1 MQADH
6 RWELN
11 KKILRYSIL
20 FTKDRVD
27 IFNAIKLPNKYKKF
41 ATEKL
46 DNVNASRLINS
57 IILDTEPILLEK
69 KTFFGYYEFQNS
81 KTTVKLI
88 CMKIKFLKAFIV
100 IFLFQT
106 NSYAYLDP
114 GSSNIIIQI
123 LATLGVAMQC
133 LFIN

>member
-1 MQADH
+1 M
-6 RWELN
+6 N
-11 KKILRYSIL
+11 FKI
-20 FTKDRVD
+20 
-27 IFNAIKLPNKYKKF
+27 
-41 ATEKL
+41 
-46 DNVNASRLINS
+46 
-57 IILDTEPILLEK
+57 
-69 KTFFGYYEFQNS
+69 Q

-123 LATLGVAMQC
+123 LATLGVAIASVYLSIKLKIKQ
-133 LFIN
+133 LIDKTKKIFSKKKN